1 MHWRPLLPLCFLPL
15 YFYGY
20 DPLFFCLFSLKVF
33 LLLQSLVP
41 TSGSP
46 VILSRLF
53 QTEFGCAVVAAKG
66 REKAEKKVSNQ
77 LLKYGNAWVIYMLSV
92 QITMQPA
99 LGPLK
104 RALTYH
110 FPALFSLSAA
120 VIVPWSERVSQLLL
134 TCEMRKV
141 VLILCCWS
149 AWGTWI
155 PWNYITNH
163 LCTYVLLS
171 GEKVHS
177 FLHIFQAVI
186 PNILSR
192 SQIFWFSG
200 YLEIAFSRQNDSGI
214 DSILNDL
221 FPTLF

>member
-1 MHWRPLLPLCFLPL
+1 MPCKPPLPLCFLTL
-15 YFYGY
+15 YFYMY

-33 LLLQSLVP
+33 LLLQGLVP

-53 QTEFGCAVVAAKG
+53 QTEIGCAVVAAKG

-77 LLKYGNAWVIYMLSV
+77 LLKYGNAWVVYMLSV
-92 QITMQPA
+92 QITMQLA
-99 LGPLK
+99 IGPLK
-104 RALTYH
+104 STDL
-110 FPALFSLSAA
+110 PFSCPVFAFCCCHCPLEWVSFSA
-120 VIVPWSERVSQLLL
+120 SSQLWNEEGGSYL
-134 TCEMRKV
+134 
-141 VLILCCWS
+141 VL
-149 AWGTWI
+149 WI
-155 PWNYITNH
+155 SLGGVNH
-163 LCTYVLLS
+163 LCSYVLLS
-171 GEKVHS
+171 GEKVHG
-177 FLHIFQAVI
+177 FLHVFQAGI